1 MIFLHRHFCIIGLAA
16 LAGIAPAGA
25 AEQSYPT
32 RPIRMVIGF
41 PPGGAADIVA
51 RILGQRMAESTKQQ
65 VVIDNRPGA
74 GSMIASEIGA
84 RAAKDGYTVVMIT
97 SSHAA
102 SAGLYKKLP
111 FDPYADF
118 TTVALVA
125 SASQAFVAHANF
137 PARTVQELIDLA
149 KAKPGGYDFA
159 SGGGGST
166 THLAGELLNSMA
178 KISLRHLPYKG
189 AAPAMTAVIAGEVPL
204 QFASLPGA
212 LPQVKA
218 GRVRALA
225 VTSPKRAPQLPDVP
239 SIGETVPGYE
249 ATNWYGVVGPA
260 GIPPAVVEKLNRDL
274 MQALRAPDVS
284 ELISRQ
290 GADPTG
296 STPGEFKSYLK
307 SEIEK
312 WTNVIRAA
320 GIKPE

>member
-1 MIFLHRHFCIIGLAA
+1 MIASVRHCCIVGFVTLAA
-16 LAGIAPAGA
+16 VIPSHA
-25 AEQSYPT
+25 AEQAYPT
-32 RPIRMVIGF
+32 RPVRMVVGF

-51 RILGQRMAESTKQQ
+51 RILGQRVAESTKQQ

-84 RAAKDGYTVVMIT
+84 KAARDGYTVVMIT

-125 SASQAFVAHANF
+125 SAAQAFVVNANF

-178 KISLRHLPYKG
+178 KITLRHLPYKG

-225 VTSPKRAPQLPDVP
+225 VTSPKRAPQLPEVP
-239 SIGETVPGYE
+239 AMAETVPGYE

-260 GIPPAVVEKLNRDL
+260 GLPAGVVEKLNREL

-284 ELISRQ
+284 ESISRQ

-296 STPGEFKSYLK
+296 STPAQFRDYLK
-307 SEIEK
+307 AEIAK
-312 WTNVIRAA
+312 WTSVIKAA
-320 GIKPE
+320 GIRPE

>member
-1 MIFLHRHFCIIGLAA
+1 MTVSHSHYCIIGLAA
-16 LAGIAPAGA
+16 LAGIASAGA

-51 RILGQRMAESTKQQ
+51 RILGQRMSESTKQQ
-65 VVIDNRPGA
+65 VVIDNRAGA

-84 RAAKDGYTVVMIT
+84 RAAPDGYTVVMIT

-111 FDPYADF
+111 FDPYRDF

-125 SASQAFVAHANF
+125 SASQAFVVNANF

-189 AAPAMTAVIAGEVPL
+189 AGPAMTAVIAGEVPL

-225 VTSPKRAPQLPDVP
+225 VTAPKRASQLPDVP
-239 SIGETVPGYE
+239 AMSETVPGYE
-249 ATNWYGVVGPA
+249 ATNWYGVVGPS
-260 GIPPAVVEKLNRDL
+260 GMPPAVVEKLNREL
-274 MQALRAPDVS
+274 MQALRAPDIS
-284 ELISRQ
+284 DLITRQ
-290 GADPTG
+290 GADPKG
-296 STPGEFKSYLK
+296 STPGEFQSYLK

-320 GIKPE
+320 GIRPE